1 MLQCV
6 HCCCTLAAAG
16 NRGLVGYTNGF
27 KVGWVYVVWGFR
39 LVVRGRERLCRD
51 AAGDDF
57 VDAAT
62 DGGDTPLMLAAW
74 QGTSAS
80 L

>member
-1 MLQCV
+1 M
-6 HCCCTLAAAG
+6 
-16 NRGLVGYTNGF
+16 
-27 KVGWVYVVWGFR
+27 
-39 LVVRGRERLCRD
+39 VRSGERPCRD

-74 QGTSAS
+74 QGISAS
-80 L
+80 P